1 MSDGP
6 DIRRFFASSGPRYF
20 GGFLP
25 EALLIAGRGFGVLI
39 RRVDSTRRYHIV
51 DVEPDPT
58 GTAMYGD
65 IRIGLATEYLG
76 RSCQLVAVWSTGDG
90 GRRLLL
96 DEAGSEAD
104 LIRAL
109 DGAAREPLAE
119 DDAGRLDREAP
130 PAQRAL
136 AKAIRG
142 DVLLGFRMADRLE
155 EAGRLLAAL
164 SEAGFAVVPKREP
177 PA

>member
-1 MSDGP
+1 MPDAP
-6 DIRRFFASSGPRYF
+6 DIRRFFASSGPRHF
-20 GGFLP
+20 GGFKP
-25 EALLIAGRGFGVLI
+25 EALMIAGRGFGALVT
-39 RRVDSTRRYHIV
+39 RVDSTRRYHIV
-51 DVEPDPT
+51 DVAPDPT

-65 IRIGLATEYLG
+65 IRVGLATEYLG
-76 RSCQLVAVWSTGDG
+76 RACRIVAVWSTEGG

-96 DEAGSEAD
+96 DEAFEALPPKPASGD
-104 LIRAL
+104 
-109 DGAAREPLAE
+109 DAARP
-119 DDAGRLDREAP
+119 DREVS

-136 AKAIRG
+136 ASAIQG
-142 DVLLGFRMADRLE
+142 DVLLGFRMADRLD